1 MVNNLQISPNQLE
14 KTTPIYKEL
23 VASVAIAF
31 ERVGLSPE
39 GVQIIDNIA
48 NDINKKYRGIELKH
62 LTQAIKNGAM
72 GDYGRTYRMSTQE
85 VSIWIREYIKENPD
99 AEPQEDKLN
108 RLNKEAVNG

>member
-1 MVNNLQISPNQLE
+1 MENNLQISQKKLE

-48 NDINKKYRGIELKH
+48 NDINKKYKGIELNH

-85 VSIWIREYIKENPD
+85 VSIWVKEYIKENPD
-99 AEPQEDKLN
+99 AEPIVEKLK
-108 RLNKEAVNG
+108 RLNKEV